1 MWIRLEIRDPGVVH
15 GERAVEGYSV
25 GTVEC
30 YIGTWRRWR
39 MLVEFGISCSSLQI
53 FLYVLFHDLRSS
65 HLGTYMARWLVL
77 VFSSCPD
84 LNWGFC
90 LY

>member
-39 MLVEFGISCSSLQI
+39 MLVEFGISCSSLEI
-53 FLYVLFHDLRSS
+53 FLYVLFLDLRN
-65 HLGTYMARWLVL
+65 LIWALIWRVGFFLYFLLVRI
-77 VFSSCPD
+77 
-84 LNWGFC
+84 
-90 LY
+90 